1 MLLDLLFRLSPTIL
15 PIVLTVTTWREYRQA
30 AEPSSRALFGLIAL
44 VLVSILSILGCFLYL
59 INPIRF
65 RYNPFL
71 SVWMLAYCINWLTA
85 PKYTLNPNR
94 FRTGIAIGGCVFV
107 LVGFVLETVNMYAP
121 S

>member
-15 PIVLTVTTWREYRQA
+15 PMVLTVTTWREYRQA
-30 AEPSSRALFGLIAL
+30 TEPSSRAFFGLIAL
-44 VLVSILSILGCFLYL
+44 VLVSLLSILGGLLYL

-71 SVWMLAYCINWLTA
+71 LVWMLAYCINWLTA

-94 FRTGIAIGGCVFV
+94 WRTGIALGGCVFV
-107 LVGFVLETVNMYAP
+107 LVGVIVEIVNMYTP

>member
-1 MLLDLLFRLSPTIL
+1 MLLDLFFRLGSPIL
-15 PIVLTVTTWREYRQA
+15 ALVLTVTTWREYKQA
-30 AEPSSRALFGLIAL
+30 EEPSSHALFGLIAL
-44 VLVSILSILGCFLYL
+44 VLVSILSMFGFLLYL

-71 SVWMLAYCINWLTA
+71 LVWMLAYCINWLTA

-94 FRTGIAIGGCVFV
+94 LRTWIAIGGCVFV
-107 LVGFVLETVNMYAP
+107 LVGFVVETVNMYTP